1 MDDGDDLTCHIFSDS
16 FQLDGEKRLRKQR
29 INAGMSGIIL
39 FLIIISPQVIADGEP
54 GFSHS
59 ALGAG
64 GMFIAIV
71 AGLFA
76 GMVLNL
82 FGKFSFSVRNR

>member
-16 FQLDGEKRLRKQR
+16 FQLDGEKDCVNKES
-29 INAGMSGIIL
+29 NAGMSGIIL

-54 GFSHS
+54 GFSPS

-64 GMFIAIV
+64 ECLLQLLQDYSLV
-71 AGLFA
+71 WC
-76 GMVLNL
+76 
-82 FGKFSFSVRNR
+82 